1 MDRKDMIIDA
11 ATNYGY
17 AVAGGSL
24 ERPAIST
31 AYMKGAEWA
40 DKNPREGM
48 VCIDDVCDYL
58 YDNWKGDDYYITDII
73 EGLRNNMKK

>member
-24 ERPAIST
+24 ERPYIST

-48 VCIDDVCDYL
+48 VSIDDVCDYL
-58 YDNWKGDDYYITDII
+58 YDNWKGDDHYITDII